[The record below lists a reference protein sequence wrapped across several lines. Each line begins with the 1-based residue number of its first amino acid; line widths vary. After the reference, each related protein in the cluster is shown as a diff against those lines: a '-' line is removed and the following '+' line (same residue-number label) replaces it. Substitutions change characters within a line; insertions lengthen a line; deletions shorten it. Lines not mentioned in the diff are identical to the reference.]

1 MRYWGNIIAFVIL
14 LGALSSCA
22 GGGDT
27 PDLQP
32 VAIQP
37 IAGSEPNNIQ
47 INRSVDTI
55 NIEISK
61 LDSDGAFFRLDLPE
75 GKTINEELWQNDDDV
90 LHLVVPTGDTAD
102 VGIVPLSSY
111 SGETVSAGL
120 KLAPHS
126 RAASAPPLGTNNEV
140 TDLTVAYSR
149 PGYVRL
155 TWSEVNNG
163 DYNLDGLVGVSDL
176 TPLGVHFKETYD
188 VGAPNAYLNP
198 LYWIDGDHNGEL
210 YQPDIVPIGANF
222 NTTIGGYT
230 VLRNGSIQKDPL
242 GLYPTCKRD
251 NELYVT
257 RRQGLPPLY
266 SIELTGEITDFWQVI
281 PVDSEFKDGPNPG
294 TNTSDASSADL
305 LSRVNISGIPL
316 LNLGAGTE
324 VHVDGS
330 NEFLRIVDPGEIVDS
345 YEIGERLALAA
356 EGTAYYSSPGEGRF
370 ADVPRDQALLLE
382 VIYAPAIDLVTG
394 AAKTGPVSEDDIV
407 ITAIPFRLPK
417 SSESLSPPVADLDV
431 AIELTAKPG
440 GGYYINA
447 HTVTTIHDT
456 ENGHDNV
463 SEATTRLDYATG
475 TIRSLSEPDGDYDNE
490 AELGDEDRDGLSE
503 AHLDELLD
511 YDVYS
516 PYYAIGQKFTAT
528 LSGFDERGGILALS
542 DAVQKTGGI
551 DTVWGDIEV
560 RFSEFTQFGEIE
572 PEGDYQSPDPIDPS
586 ALEAGDELVLGI
598 VILDSSPPRFWASVV
613 VRQLP

>member
-1 MRYWGNIIAFVIL
+1 MRYWGKLIAFVVL
-14 LGALSSCA
+14 LGALSCA

-27 PDLQP
+27 PELQP
-32 VAIQP
+32 VTIQP
-37 IAGSEPNNIQ
+37 IAGSETVNIQ
-47 INRSVDTI
+47 IDRGTDTI
-55 NIEISK
+55 NIEIAQ

-75 GKTINEELWQNDDDV
+75 GKTINDELWQNDDDV
-90 LHLVVPTGDTAD
+90 LHLVVTTGDTAD
-102 VGIVPLSSY
+102 IGIVPLGSY
-111 SGETVSAGL
+111 SGEPISAEL
-120 KLAPHS
+120 KIGQAS
-126 RAASAPPLGTNNEV
+126 KAASTPPLGANNAV

-188 VGAPNAYLNP
+188 VDAPNVYLNP

-230 VLRNGSIQKDPL
+230 VLRNGSIQKDPQ

-257 RRQGLPPLY
+257 KRQGLPPLY
-266 SIELTGEITDFWQVI
+266 SIELAGEITDFWQVI
-281 PVDSEFKDGPNPG
+281 PVDREFKDGPNPG
-294 TNTSDASSADL
+294 TNTSDGHLSNLNTHVVIDGVGL
-305 LSRVNISGIPL
+305 LDANAGSPL
-316 LNLGAGTE
+316 GS
-324 VHVDGS
+324 DGS
-330 NEFLRIVDPGEIVDS
+330 FELLRIIEPIDIVDS

-356 EGTAYYSSPGEGRF
+356 EGTGYFSSPGEGRF
-370 ADVPRDQALLLE
+370 ADVPRDKALLLE
-382 VIYAPAIDLVTG
+382 VIYAPAVDLATG
-394 AAKTGPVSEDDIV
+394 APRTGPVSEDDIV
-407 ITAIPFRLPK
+407 ITAIPFRLPR

-440 GGYYINA
+440 GGYYVTA
-447 HTVTTIHDT
+447 QTVTTIHDT

-463 SEATTRLDYATG
+463 SETTTRLDYATG
-475 TIRSLSEPDGDYDNE
+475 TISSLSEPGSDYDNE

-511 YDVYS
+511 YDVYA

-528 LSGFDERGGILALS
+528 VSGFDERGGILELS

-551 DTVWGDIEV
+551 DTVWGDIQV

-598 VILDSSPPRFWASVV
+598 VILDSSPPRFWANVV